1 MPKVN
6 IPFLDKVVHF
16 FLYAIYGISIFY
28 GFNTQNKTIQLVLI
42 FYMILFGVLME
53 ICQETFTE
61 YRTFEWNDIVA
72 NSIGAFFGWKIMK
85 RHRANS

>member
-1 MPKVN
+1 
-6 IPFLDKVVHF
+6 
-16 FLYAIYGISIFY
+16 
-28 GFNTQNKTIQLVLI
+28 LVLI